1 MATLDV
7 VLAAAVVL
15 LALAVLVLLF
25 VVSGGD
31 RQQIHPDHLRAQ
43 FGDALRDLE
52 LDSTAG
58 QIESHA
64 REMRS
69 IHGDIE
75 QMLRTPQHRGGFGE
89 EQLEV
94 ILADQLPPDMFGVR
108 KAVVGNK
115 TPDAYI
121 ETAEGKV
128 CIDSKFPLDQY
139 ETYLDAE
146 SGSEEAARAKREFRN
161 AVEGQLEKIHEDYVR
176 PEKGTAGFAFAFI
189 PSEGVYYHLVTAEYD
204 LLREFSKRGVQVVS
218 PLTFGHKLEL
228 IKAGVH
234 ARRLSRQAEQVESRL
249 QQLSRRFETFADEWS
264 TFMRHVSNAKN
275 KADDADAEFDRLR
288 AEFDRIEDLA
298 PEDGDPGDGR
308 TVDGARTED

>member
-25 VVSGGD
+25 IVPGGE
-31 RQQIHPDHLRAQ
+31 RQQLHPDHLRAQ

-58 QIESHA
+58 QIENHA
-64 REMRS
+64 REMRA

-75 QMLRTPQHRGGFGE
+75 QMLQTPQHRGGFGE

-94 ILADQLPPDMFGVR
+94 ILEDQLPPDMYGVR

-146 SGSEEAARAKREFRN
+146 PGSDDAARAKREFRN
-161 AVEGQLEKIHEDYVR
+161 AVEGQLEKIHTDYVR
-176 PEKGTAGFAFAFI
+176 PEKDTAAFAFAFI
-189 PSEGVYYHLVTAEYD
+189 PSESVYYHLVTEEYE

-234 ARRLSRQAEQVESRL
+234 ARRLSQQAEQVQSRL
-249 QQLSRRFETFADEWS
+249 QQLSRRFTEFADEWS
-264 TFMRHVSNAKN
+264 TFMRHISNAKN

-298 PEDGDPGDGR
+298 PEDDATGEESALDRAP
-308 TVDGARTED
+308 TED

>member
-1 MATLDV
+1 MPTLDV

-15 LALAVLVLLF
+15 LAIAVLVLLF
-25 VVSGGD
+25 VVPGD
-31 RQQIHPDHLRAQ
+31 SQQQQLHPDHLRAQ
-43 FGDALRDLE
+43 FGDALRELE

-64 REMRS
+64 REMRT

-94 ILADQLPPDMFGVR
+94 ILEDQLPPDMYGVR

-139 ETYLDAE
+139 ETYLDADP
-146 SGSEEAARAKREFRN
+146 GSDAAARAKREFRN
-161 AVEGQLEKIHEDYVR
+161 AVEGQLDKIRADYVR
-176 PEKGTAGFAFAFI
+176 PEKGTAAFAFAFI
-189 PSEGVYYHLVTAEYD
+189 PSESVYYHLVTEEYG
-204 LLREFSKRGVQVVS
+204 LLREYSKDGVQVVS

-234 ARRLSRQAEQVESRL
+234 ARRLSRQAEQVQSRL
-249 QQLSRRFETFADEWS
+249 QQLKRRFTTFADEWD
-264 TFMRHVSNAKN
+264 TFMRHITNAKN
-275 KADDADAEFDRLR
+275 RADDADAEFDRLR
-288 AEFDRIEDLA
+288 SEFDRIEDLA
-298 PEDGDPGDGR
+298 PDDREPDVASAED
-308 TVDGARTED
+308 